1 MEGRRPHALFY
12 PSTILRMVPLPI
24 RCANREETRTA
35 THPPIVSISRASN
48 LLTPRI
54 FQKTQ
59 RHQPSWPGPAPIIV
73 PVPSQG
79 RLARP
84 AIRSGG
90 GSGWSGISLCKQMR
104 PDRDRGPPKGSPAG
118 VEDRGGY
125 PGRSRDRDVARPA
138 RRRRC
143 GKARTRPPDASFRK
157 TVCAER
163 SVFVETVFLSAHP
176 GEGPGAPPRL
186 PLDLPRL
193 RGGARPLA
201 CAIPGKPARKG
212 KAEPG
217 RQPSKD
223 DCSQPSNPL

>member
-1 MEGRRPHALFY
+1 MGRGTVRSLAEAKEGGGAPAARSSLPLHHPSDGPPPHSLRERGGDTDCY
-12 PSTILRMVPLPI
+12 PSADCQHIPPRQRTDFLRFSIKSASPARHSWGLW
-24 RCANREETRTA
+24 ET
-35 THPPIVSISRASN
+35 
-48 LLTPRI
+48 
-54 FQKTQ
+54 Q
-59 RHQPSWPGPAPIIV
+59 

-90 GSGWSGISLCKQMR
+90 GSGWSGISLCKQGE

-118 VEDRGGY
+118 VEGRGGY

-176 GEGPGAPPRL
+176 GEGPGAPPCL
-186 PLDLPRL
+186 PHPTGNRRRRVVGDW
-193 RGGARPLA
+193 
-201 CAIPGKPARKG
+201 
-212 KAEPG
+212 
-217 RQPSKD
+217 
-223 DCSQPSNPL
+223 